1 MRAVK
6 GEEGGRL
13 KHSLESRRFAFK
25 PDFDECMA
33 RVYAWYERRLVDRP
47 LVRFLYSGED
57 YKRSRIVPGP
67 WQSARERWLDADFQ
81 VRTWLQYLERT
92 EFLAE
97 TFPVYWPDLSAVAYN
112 LLLGQ
117 TPEFDDE
124 TAWLHPCVDDI
135 DHLPS
140 LAVQWHNAY
149 FQAVEELTR
158 RVLEHAERRFLVGFT
173 DMYAGIDCTALLRG
187 ASEMCLDFVMNP
199 GQIRHLIQTAFA
211 EYPKV
216 YERFDHALKAHG
228 QLSVTW
234 MNLPSYATFNVLACD
249 FAWNVSPQHF
259 DEFCMPI
266 LRQEAELFVHNV
278 FHMDGAGVAKNIDS
292 ILTLPNLAAVQWDQ
306 GLEKDKPILQW
317 VPLIQKIQHA
327 GKSVIV
333 TLELDE
339 LDAFMKRVD
348 PIGMML
354 WIAAEPR
361 DQRGVLDRIRRW

>member
-1 MRAVK
+1 MA
-6 GEEGGRL
+6 G
-13 KHSLESRRFAFK
+13 HSLESRQFACK

-33 RVYAWYERRLVDRP
+33 RVYAWFEQRRVDRP
-47 LVRFLYSGED
+47 LVRFLHSNEE
-57 YKRSRIVPGP
+57 YKRSRIAAGP
-67 WQSARERWLDADFQ
+67 WKTAEERWLDADFQ
-81 VRTWLQYLERT
+81 IGTFLESLERT

-97 TFPVYWPDLSAVAYN
+97 TFPVYWPDLSAVLYN

-135 DHLPS
+135 HHLPS
-140 LAVQWHNAY
+140 LAVQWHNRY
-149 FQAVEELTR
+149 FRAVEELTR
-158 RVLEHAERRFLVGFT
+158 RALEHADRRFLVGYT
-173 DMYAGIDCTALLRG
+173 DMYAGIDCSALLRG
-187 ASEMCLDFVMNP
+187 ASEMCLDFVMYP
-199 GQIRHLIQTAFA
+199 DQIRELVQTAFA

-216 YERFDHALKAHG
+216 YEHFDRTLKAHG

-234 MNLPSYATFNVLACD
+234 MNVPSYATFNVLACD
-249 FAWNVSPQHF
+249 FAWNVSPRHF

-266 LRQEAELFVHNV
+266 LRQEADLFAHNV

-292 ILTLPNLAAVQWDQ
+292 ILTLPNLVAVQWDQ

-317 VPLIQKIQHA
+317 VPLIQRIQAA

-339 LDAFMKRVD
+339 LEPFMKRVD
-348 PIGMML
+348 PNGILL
-354 WIAAEPR
+354 WISVEPG
-361 DQRGVLDRIRRW
+361 DQRAVLETISRW